1 MYPTR
6 DHSEALLDTT
16 TGRIQYFPS
25 PLVPALPFI
34 NDGKLLA
41 LGVTTAQHSP
51 TLPDVPT
58 VAKAGLPGYEYQDWW
73 GVFAP
78 AATPRAVVDRISQE
92 IARALKLPDVT
103 DQLQSQGA
111 EARPSTPDELGE
123 RLRTDLV
130 KWAPIMRKAGIQ
142 PE

>member
-1 MYPTR
+1 M
-6 DHSEALLDTT
+6 
-16 TGRIQYFPS
+16 
-25 PLVPALPFI
+25 PALPFI

-58 VAKAGLPGYEYQDWW
+58 VAEAGLPGYEYQDWW

-111 EARPSTPDELGE
+111 EARPSTPDEFTSFVRAKIE
-123 RLRTDLV
+123 AARQVATS
-130 KWAPIMRKAGIQ
+130 AGIRAL
-142 PE
+142 